1 MARSAVFQS
10 NFSAGALAPE
20 LLARQDTEQYQN
32 GAKKLDNL
40 RCLIGGGA
48 TRRPG
53 SWRLAALA
61 SSARAEAFIVNQATK
76 YLMVFTNG
84 RVDAY
89 LIDTATGDLTAS
101 GSVSSCPWT
110 GTIWNE
116 MDIVQ
121 SGNVAFLVHNDMA
134 PQILTR
140 TGAATWTVANFS
152 FYAGAASRPEQPY
165 LKLAATAITLQPS
178 ALTGSITL
186 TLGGTSTAYFDS
198 TYVGEY
204 VRYLKRACHIT
215 AVAANGLS
223 CTATVIETLPDTY
236 DLTVSSSAKFAVG
249 EVVEG
254 SATSA
259 KAIVTAIGSST
270 AITVVLDGTSLIAPT
285 TSDTLVGPN
294 ATTSISA
301 VSLASTKAA
310 VTDWDEQLFGR
321 NGYPSCVE
329 LHRNR
334 LLFGGHTAAPDYL
347 IGSALGNLYNFNVGT
362 GADGDGIMES
372 IGDAQAATILQLH
385 SGEQLIVLTDHGP
398 YYVPESK
405 TSPFIPSSM
414 AFYPFGSPWPAT
426 KTAKARGFDGGV
438 LFVTQSLIVKA
449 RPTGDLS
456 RQWDA
461 DDDVGVLAA
470 HLISNPTRM
479 TVVSNFA
486 GGPERYAVFINDDGT
501 LAVLQLVEVQKIRN
515 VTPWL
520 PTGEDVYTSV
530 CGVDQFLY
538 ATTERVVAGNRQYFL
553 ERFDQD
559 LTLDLATEY
568 TTEALMDA
576 GVPVTYGST
585 TVNVVT
591 SGNTYHLGEWPPTV
605 SSLPAGP
612 YIVGLNFTPELETM
626 PPAING
632 QEGPKTGDFM
642 RIFEALVDVQS
653 SGRFAADGYALSA
666 YQVTDDVDA
675 APPELDGVQRFQF
688 LGWSRNPTITI
699 TQDDP
704 LPLTIRSIKTKV
716 AH

>member
-1 MARSAVFQS
+1 MARSSLFQS

-32 GAKKLDNL
+32 GAKRLDEF

-53 SWRLAALA
+53 SWNLAALA
-61 SSARAEAFIVNQATK
+61 SSARAEAFIVNQSTK
-76 YLMVFTNG
+76 YVMVFTNG

-89 LIDTATGDLTAS
+89 LINTTTGDLTAS
-101 GSVSSCPWT
+101 GSVASCPWT

-121 SGNVAFLVHNDMA
+121 SGNTAFLVHNSMA
-134 PQILTR
+134 PQVLTR

-152 FYAGAASRPEQPY
+152 FYSGPASRPEQPY
-165 LKLAATAITLQPS
+165 LKLAATAVTLAPS

-186 TLGGTSTAYFDS
+186 TLGGTSTAYFTS
-198 TYVGEY
+198 SYVGEY
-204 VRYLKRACHIT
+204 VRYLKRACLVT
-215 AVAANGLS
+215 AVATDGLS

-236 DLTVSSSAKFAVG
+236 DLTVGASAKFAVG

-254 SATSA
+254 SVTSA
-259 KAIVTAIGSST
+259 KGIVTSIGGST
-270 AITVVLDGTSLIAPT
+270 SITIALTGLSLIAPT

-294 ATTSISA
+294 ASTTISA
-301 VSLASTKAA
+301 VSSASTKAA
-310 VTDWDEQLFGR
+310 VKDWDEQLFGH

-334 LLFGGHTAAPDYL
+334 LLYGGHTAAPDYL
-347 IGSALGNLYNFNVGT
+347 IGSALGNLYNFNIGT

-426 KTAKARGFDGGV
+426 KTAKAHGFDGGV
-438 LFVTQSLIVKA
+438 LFVSQSLIVKA

-456 RQWDA
+456 RQWAA
-461 DDDVGVLAA
+461 DDDVGVLAS
-470 HLISNPTRM
+470 HLIDNPTRL

-486 GGPERYAVFINDDGT
+486 GGPERYAVFQNTDGS
-501 LAVLQLVEVQKIRN
+501 LAILQLVEVQKIRN
-515 VTPWL
+515 ITPWS
-520 PTGEDVYTSV
+520 TSGTYTSV

-538 ATTERVVAGNRQYFL
+538 CTTVRTVAGNSQYFL

-559 LTLDLATEY
+559 ITLDLATEY
-568 TTEALMDA
+568 ATEAAMNA
-576 GVPVTYGST
+576 GVPVTYGAT

-591 SGNTYHLGEWPPTV
+591 SDNTYHLGTWPTTT

-612 YIVGLNFTPELETM
+612 YVVGLKFDPVLETM
-626 PPAING
+626 PPVVSG
-632 QEGPKTGDFM
+632 PEGPKTGEFM
-642 RIFEALVDVQS
+642 RIFEALVDVQT
-653 SGRFAADGYALSA
+653 SGRFAAEGLALSA

-675 APPELDGVQRFQF
+675 APPSLDGVQRFQF
-688 LGWSRNPTITI
+688 LGWSRNPTLTL

-704 LPLTIRSIKTKV
+704 LPLTVRSIKTKV